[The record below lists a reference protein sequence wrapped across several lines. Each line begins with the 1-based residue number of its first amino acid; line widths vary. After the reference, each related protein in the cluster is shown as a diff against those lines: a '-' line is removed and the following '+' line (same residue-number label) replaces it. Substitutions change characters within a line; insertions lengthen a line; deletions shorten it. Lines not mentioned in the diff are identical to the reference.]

1 MVETIIGIGANLPGP
16 DGASPLAGCQR
27 ACSRLAEDVGRLRR
41 RSPWYLSEPVPASDQ
56 PWFVNG
62 AALLETDLAPEA
74 VLEVLHAIE
83 RRAGRV
89 RRRRWEARV
98 LDLDLLAYG
107 DHVTAVAGGVQVPH
121 PRLAGRLFV
130 LVPLADV
137 APHWHHPASG
147 LAIEA
152 LLAARSGE
160 RRPLLVPGSS
170 GEIY

>member
-1 MVETIIGIGANLPGP
+1 VVETIIGIGANLPGA

-27 ACSRLAEDVGRLRR
+27 ACARLGEGVGRLRR
-41 RSPWYLSEPVPASDQ
+41 RSPWYLSEPVPPSDQ

-62 AALLETDLAPEA
+62 AALLDTDLAPEA
-74 VLEVLHAIE
+74 VLAALHAIE
-83 RRAGRV
+83 RSAGRL

-121 PRLAGRLFV
+121 PRLAERLFV
-130 LVPLADV
+130 LMPLADV
-137 APHWHHPASG
+137 APHWRHPASG
-147 LAIEA
+147 IGIDA
-152 LLAARSGE
+152 LLAARAGD
-160 RRPLLVPGSS
+160 RRPLLVPGSC